1 MSGRLQDQVALI
13 TGAAQGIGKVT
24 ALRLAEEG
32 AHVVLAD
39 LLPTVEETTA
49 ELREKFPE
57 NRGFAVTVD
66 VTRSEQVDSM
76 VNDTMERLGRMDI
89 MVNNAGVNHPMTPVA
104 ELTDETFDRV
114 INVNLRGTFNGCRAA
129 ARVMPPQKRGCIVNT
144 GSWYGKQGFAYFGVY
159 CASKAAVIRFTESL
173 ALELAPAG
181 IRVNSVCPGNMATDM
196 HWDALREEAKIRN
209 VTFEEMDREVKDIIP
224 LGNQGKPED
233 IAAAVVYLASEDGA
247 YVTGQAINVNG
258 GCLFH

>member
-39 LLPTVEETTA
+39 LLPAVEETAT

-66 VTRSEQVDSM
+66 VTRSDQVDHM
-76 VNDTMERLGRMDI
+76 VSDTMERLGQIDI

-104 ELTDETFDRV
+104 ELTDKTFDRV
-114 INVNLRGTFNGCRAA
+114 IGVNFRGTFNGCRAA
-129 ARVMPPQKRGCIVNT
+129 ARVMPSQKRGCIVNI

-196 HWDALREEAKIRN
+196 HWDSLREEAKIRN

>member
-1 MSGRLQDQVALI
+1 MAGRLQEQVALI
-13 TGAAQGIGKVT
+13 TGAAQGIGRVI

-39 LLPTVEETTA
+39 LLPTVEETAA
-49 ELREKFPE
+49 ELRDKFPQ
-57 NRGFAVTVD
+57 NRGFGLTVD
-66 VTRSEQVDSM
+66 VTSSDQVDRM
-76 VNDTMERLGRMDI
+76 VSDTVDRLGKLDVMI
-89 MVNNAGVNHPMTPVA
+89 NNAGVNHPMTPVA

-114 INVNLRGTFNGCRAA
+114 IGVNFRGTFNGCRAA
-129 ARVMPPQKRGCIVNT
+129 ARVMPQQKRGCIVNI
-144 GSWYGKQGFAYFGVY
+144 GSWYGKQGFAFFGIY
-159 CASKAAVIRFTESL
+159 CASKSAVIRLTESL

-196 HWDALREEAKIRN
+196 HWDALREEAKIHN
-209 VTFEEMDREVKDIIP
+209 VTFEEMDRRVKEVIP
-224 LGNQGKPED
+224 LGDQGKPED
-233 IAAAVVYLASEDGA
+233 IASAVVYLASEDGA

>member
-1 MSGRLQDQVALI
+1 MAARLQDQVALI
-13 TGAAQGIGKVT
+13 TGAAQGIGRVI

-39 LLPTVEETTA
+39 LAENVDDTA
-49 ELREKFPE
+49 QELQQKYPG
-57 NRGFAVTVD
+57 NRGFGMTVD
-66 VTRSEQVDSM
+66 VTKSDEVDRM
-76 VNDTMERLGRMDI
+76 VEETVKRLGQLDI
-89 MVNNAGVNHPMTPVA
+89 MVNNAGVNHPMTAVTD
-104 ELTDETFDRV
+104 LTDETFDRV
-114 INVNLRGTFNGCRAA
+114 IGVNFRGTFNGCRAA
-129 ARVMPPQKRGCIVNT
+129 ARVMPEQKQGCIVNI

-173 ALELAPAG
+173 ALEMAPHAV
-181 IRVNSVCPGNMATDM
+181 RVNSICPGNMATDM

-209 VTFEEMDREVKDIIP
+209 ITFEEMDKMVKDVIP
-224 LGNQGKPED
+224 LGKQGRPED
-233 IAAAVVYLASEDGA
+233 IASTVVYLASEDGA